1 SRSWRPTINSSSTAR
16 PRWRGSRSRWSRRP
30 RSSRA
35 AADSQWTIRRSPRS
49 GGAPPTSSGRPR
61 ARASGAPSWGRGRS
75 PDPAATRCV
84 GWSAGR
90 GMLRRE
96 GRMSDQASE
105 MMAKIDR
112 GVRLEAAAEMTGEYR
127 DNLIHLLTMQADS
140 ELAGGYGY
148 VPWITKAPTVE
159 EKHVVAQIV
168 KDELRHATV
177 MYGLLADLGVDV
189 DSHVRQHDEIFTMR
203 IDAGRD
209 IGTARIT
216 SDKRVNIFYYPIDTW
231 ADFIFF
237 NFCMDRGAG
246 HQLEDVRGCSYGP
259 WVRAID
265 GIFKEEKFHIR
276 HGEYWVKKL
285 AEDTTTHAEA
295 QTTFDK
301 WYIRTMNIFGRPG
314 SPKNQVYRRLKLKL
328 RDNDE
333 VRRAFAVEVKDLCEK
348 FGLTVPEWKPVWD
361 KLPEE
366 AHIPGTYALLS

>member
-1 SRSWRPTINSSSTAR
+1 
-16 PRWRGSRSRWSRRP
+16 
-30 RSSRA
+30 
-35 AADSQWTIRRSPRS
+35 
-49 GGAPPTSSGRPR
+49 
-61 ARASGAPSWGRGRS
+61 
-75 PDPAATRCV
+75 
-84 GWSAGR
+84 
-90 GMLRRE
+90 
-96 GRMSDQASE
+96 MSDLAKA
-105 MMAKIDR
+105 MMAKIER
-112 GVRLEAAAEMTGEYR
+112 GVRLESADEMTAEYR
-127 DNLIHLLTMQADS
+127 ENLIHLLTMQADS

-148 VPWITKAPTVE
+148 VPWITRAPGVE

-189 DSHVRQHDEIFTMR
+189 DAHVRAHDEAFTMR
-203 IDAGRD
+203 VADDAD

-216 SDKRVNIFYYPIDTW
+216 ADKRVNIFYYPIDTW

-285 AEDTTTHAEA
+285 AEDHTTHAEA

-314 SPKNQVYRRLKLKL
+314 SPKNQVYRKLRLKL

-333 VRRAFAVEVKDLCEK
+333 VRQAFAAEVKDLCEK

-366 AHIPGTYALLS
+366 AHIPG